1 MYTSIVFIE
10 WKRQWISIP
19 WHRHHHWWS
28 KTRRKNPHEAEKK
41 HKQRRTK
48 LSKIGQAKKRR
59 RRRKKKSARRV
70 DIDHFHYSTFI
81 FFIFIFISVAAA
93 LSTCLQHLR
102 FVFFFSH
109 PIFFSLS
116 LSLFC
121 VHTSPLLW
129 QILCVCFWSIYC
141 KTSSFSSLPTKAVVI
156 EMCLF

>member
-59 RRRKKKSARRV
+59 RRRKKNQRV
-70 DIDHFHYSTFI
+70 ELTLITSTTVLSSSSFLFLFRLRPPCLLVYSI
-81 FFIFIFISVAAA
+81 CV
-93 LSTCLQHLR
+93 L
-102 FVFFFSH
+102 FFFSLI
-109 PIFFSLS
+109 PSSSLS
-116 LSLFC
+116 HFRYSAFTLRLCFGKFC
-121 VHTSPLLW
+121 V
-129 QILCVCFWSIYC
+129 FAFGRSIAKHRRFRHC
-141 KTSSFSSLPTKAVVI
+141 RRKP
-156 EMCLF
+156 